1 MHSAPK
7 SAPCQGKVTE
17 LINSGQVSYAAARKE
32 KLPSFYDVSEALFI
46 YSALGSAGHPSVG
59 VAGAAAGRGHRAN
72 RGGAQGRSESCEE
85 ACSKL
90 WGATLLRRPLDSWRR
105 SWSARPERQKRPRRR
120 PRCDRDP
127 ETAQPIRV
135 GRAPESFGCGRSLLR

>member
-85 ACSKL
+85 AFSKL
-90 WGATLLRRPLDSWRR
+90 WGATLLSEASRQLAEELERKAREAEEAKEKAKVRQGSGDSPAHPCR
-105 SWSARPERQKRPRRR
+105 
-120 PRCDRDP
+120 
-127 ETAQPIRV
+127 
-135 GRAPESFGCGRSLLR
+135 